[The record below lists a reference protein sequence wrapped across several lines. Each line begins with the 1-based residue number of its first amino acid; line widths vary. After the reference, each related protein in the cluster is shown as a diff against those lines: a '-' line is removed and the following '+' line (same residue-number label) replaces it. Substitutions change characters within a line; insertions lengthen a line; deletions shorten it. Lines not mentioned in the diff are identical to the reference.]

1 VMPTLSS
8 ERGTIEIVPVVK
20 GLVSESPKVGILL
33 DGGYDAAAASLG
45 PEDISAIGARSELGE
60 AEISDADAVYGHF
73 LSSFGKI
80 GSPSPVYCALVDLC
94 AEKGIPLIP
103 ADMDDA
109 EYTEAYCRNISLLET
124 LKERSLIRSAAKG
137 GLDMSSPEAFAKD
150 FENSF
155 RRIRGFNALAHER
168 ADRMAGK
175 LYEALDRRKRIAAFI
190 EIETADDIARI
201 LMESYGMRQM

>member
-1 VMPTLSS
+1 MTILSS
-8 ERGTIEIVPVVK
+8 EKGTIEIIPVIK
-20 GLVSESPKVGILL
+20 GLVSESPKADVLL
-33 DGGYDAAAASLG
+33 DRNYDAAAVSLG
-45 PEDISAIGARSELGE
+45 PEDISAISARSTLEE

-137 GLDMSSPEAFAKD
+137 GLDMSSPEAFVKD
-150 FENSF
+150 FESRF
-155 RRIRGFNALAHER
+155 RKIRGFNILAYER

-175 LYEALDRRKRIAAFI
+175 LSEALDRRKRIAAFI
-190 EIETADDIARI
+190 EIETADDVARI
-201 LMESYGMRQM
+201 LMDSYGMRQV

>member
-1 VMPTLSS
+1 MTILSS
-8 ERGTIEIVPVVK
+8 EKGTIEIIPVIK
-20 GLVSESPKVGILL
+20 GLVSESPKADVLL
-33 DGGYDAAAASLG
+33 DRNYDAAAVSLG
-45 PEDISAIGARSELGE
+45 PEDISAISARSTLEE

-137 GLDMSSPEAFAKD
+137 GLDMSSPEAFVKD
-150 FENSF
+150 FESMF
-155 RRIRGFNALAHER
+155 RKIRGFNILAYER

-175 LYEALDRRKRIAAFI
+175 LSEALDRRKRIAAFI
-190 EIETADDIARI
+190 EIETADDVARI
-201 LMESYGMRQM
+201 LMDSYGMRQV